1 MTSYRGYA
9 IRGDGR
15 IKRGAYLAAATP
27 LEALHVAEDLCED
40 DIDHIEVW
48 ADAKKIDDV
57 DCHDSEGG
65 SGGSGKPSASAS

>member
-27 LEALHVAEDLCED
+27 GEAVHAAEELCEED
-40 DIDHIEVW
+40 VAHIEVW
-48 ADAKKIDDV
+48 ADTRKIDDL
-57 DCHDSEGG
+57 DCHDSGDDPGG
-65 SGGSGKPSASAS
+65 SKSSASAS

>member
-27 LEALHVAEDLCED
+27 VEAVHAAEDLCSED
-40 DIDHIEVW
+40 VDHIEVW
-48 ADAKKIDDV
+48 ADANKIDDV
-57 DCHDSEGG
+57 DCHDSEDG
-65 SGGSGKPSASAS
+65 SGGSKSSASAS